1 MVFFVAGL
9 HYMRPHLMTKKA
21 ENMRLRTRVWAQAP
35 KPSSFAELD
44 GFLPVSRPEC
54 YSARRHPTLQT
65 MNHRK
70 DEDPSQKKKIKKS
83 SCMLPD

>member
-35 KPSSFAELD
+35 KPSSFAELETEN
-44 GFLPVSRPEC
+44 GQYFCLAVG
-54 YSARRHPTLQT
+54 T
-65 MNHRK
+65 
-70 DEDPSQKKKIKKS
+70 QKFR
-83 SCMLPD
+83 DDQ